1 MDTKELKEQLTEQL
15 QNKLNG
21 GEEALHQ
28 SHVFTS
34 AHAGDARRKRKPPR
48 MSFRKPS
55 PPKPL
60 PTDGD
65 FSLICNRRGFPILD
79 FVIACNSCGAS
90 AWSPCKSAG
99 ICMPRKQE
107 WIARANANRDA
118 YHKLTNNLARWR
130 ASA

>member
-1 MDTKELKEQLTEQL
+1 MDTKELKQQLTEQL

-55 PPKPL
+55 PPTPL

-65 FSLICNRRGFPILD
+65 FSLIANKRGFPILD

-90 AWSPCKSAG
+90 AWEPCESG
-99 ICMPRKQE
+99 ICVPRKQE
-107 WIARANANRDA
+107 WIMRANANRDS

-130 ASA
+130 VSA